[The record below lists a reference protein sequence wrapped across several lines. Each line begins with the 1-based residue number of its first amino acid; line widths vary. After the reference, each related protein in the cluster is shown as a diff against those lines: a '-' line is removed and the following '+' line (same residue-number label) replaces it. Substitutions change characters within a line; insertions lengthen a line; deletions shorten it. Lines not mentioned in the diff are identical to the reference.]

1 MIGQPTNFQTE
12 TQIRMK
18 NTRKDSLKAWLQL
31 QFSDCREDIKLSLI
45 SGDASFR
52 KYYRVEI
59 KDTNYIAVDA
69 PPSHEDS
76 KRFVS
81 IAQAYSQASIITP
94 SVFFK
99 DIENGFMLLE
109 DFGDQTYFSKL
120 NSLKEKNNFGQ
131 INTLYESA
139 IDTLVD
145 IQAKVDGTGLGFY
158 ENKLLYEEME
168 LFTNWFCDLFLGLE
182 VDERARKLISKT
194 FTFLTEASVSQ
205 KQVPIHRDYHSR
217 NLMVLEESNNHPHQ
231 KPGVIDFQD
240 ALNGPYT
247 YDLVSLLRDAYIR
260 WDIDH
265 VSKWVDYYFENAQ
278 QNALIIKV
286 SRDQFI
292 REFDLMGLQR
302 QLKVMGIFARLSIRD
317 NKAGYLADI
326 PLVMDYFLE
335 IGQKY
340 KELEPFMLWFND
352 NVVDNVKVK
361 IQRKEMLEL

>member
-1 MIGQPTNFQTE
+1 
-12 TQIRMK
+12 
-18 NTRKDSLKAWLQL
+18 
-31 QFSDCREDIKLSLI
+31 
-45 SGDASFR
+45 
-52 KYYRVEI
+52 
-59 KDTNYIAVDA
+59 
-69 PPSHEDS
+69 
-76 KRFVS
+76 
-81 IAQAYSQASIITP
+81 
-94 SVFFK
+94 
-99 DIENGFMLLE
+99 
-109 DFGDQTYFSKL
+109 
-120 NSLKEKNNFGQ
+120 
-131 INTLYESA
+131 
-139 IDTLVD
+139 
-145 IQAKVDGTGLGFY
+145 
-158 ENKLLYEEME
+158 ME

-205 KQVPIHRDYHSR
+205 EQLPIHRTTIHAT
-217 NLMVLEESNNHPHQ
+217 MVLEESNFHPHQ

-278 QNALIIKV
+278 QTALIIKV

-292 REFDLMGLQR
+292 QEFDLMGG
-302 QLKVMGIFARLSIRD
+302 KAIKGDGNFARLSIRD

-340 KELEPFMLWFND
+340 QELEPFMLWFND

-361 IQRKEMLEL
+361 INEKRF